1 MLLRVQA
8 YLDDMLDLALAIKMH
23 TKCITSY
30 SSFIENRLVYR
41 AVERELEIISEAL
54 IKIRDVNYDINI
66 ENKNKIIG
74 LRNRMVHDY
83 GNTDY
88 EIIWG
93 IVYLHLDN
101 LILEIEIEVKKLLE
115 LNH

>member
-1 MLLRVQA
+1 MLLRVQT
-8 YLDDMLDLALAIKMH
+8 YLCEM
-23 TKCITSY
+23 
-30 SSFIENRLVYR
+30 
-41 AVERELEIISEAL
+41 
-54 IKIRDVNYDINI
+54 IN
-66 ENKNKIIG
+66 IG

-101 LILEIEIEVKKLLE
+101 LILEIEREIKKLLE